1 MEGVQLY
8 LEMIDFDSNSEDEL
22 IDRFVIDVKVPIG
35 SSINKYDVRGIFG
48 FAEISVNFE
57 ARCKPGYTCEFYTE
71 DAEPES
77 NNVGATLGSIGGVI
91 LLIILLIVVPSI
103 VVCIIVVTRQWRKN
117 KYQSSLPVNDPQFST
132 LVSILN
138 TK

>member
-8 LEMIDFDSNSEDEL
+8 LEMIDYDFNSKDEL
-22 IDRFVIDVKVPIG
+22 IDRFVMNVTVPIG

-77 NNVGATLGSIGGVI
+77 NNVRVILGSIGGVI
-91 LLIILLIVVPSI
+91 LLIILLTVPFI
-103 VVCIIVVTRQWRKN
+103 IVCIVVVTRPKE
-117 KYQSSLPVNDPQFST
+117 KSKFQSSTNQVYST
-132 LVSILN
+132 LVSDSR
-138 TK
+138 